1 MGTPL
6 PSYRE
11 LPVSPGAPPGSSWGL
26 WGPADRFG
34 ALNLLDG
41 EAVRRG
47 LAAARRG
54 SVFALNLDMELPGPP
69 LYGRSAF
76 VHEIRGAGVALDDEI
91 SNWNTQSS
99 SQWDGFRHVRH
110 LVYGYYGGLDSDDH
124 GMDHW
129 ARRGI
134 VGRGVLADVARWR
147 ASSGRPVRCGESDP
161 IEPSD
166 VAATLDAQRVAVE
179 PGDMLLIRTGW
190 VSWYRSLDESAR
202 RAQAAIRIGHSCGLR
217 PGEDSAELFWDLHVA
232 AVAADNPAFELTP
245 FGGLADPQAMAAAF
259 RDPERGPDTFLHF
272 RLLALLGIPIGELWD
287 LDALASDCAAD
298 GVYRFLLT
306 AAPLNLRAG
315 VASPANALAV
325 K

>member
-1 MGTPL
+1 
-6 PSYRE
+6 
-11 LPVSPGAPPGSSWGL
+11 L

-34 ALNLLDG
+34 ALNLLDD

-54 SVFALNLDMELPGPP
+54 AVFSLNLDMELPGPP

-76 VHEIRGAGVALDDEI
+76 VHEIRGGGVSLDDEI

-110 LVYGYYGGLDSDDH
+110 LVYGYYGGLASGDH
-124 GMDHW
+124 GIDHW

-147 ASSGRPVRCGESDP
+147 ASCGRPVSCGESDP
-161 IEPSD
+161 IAPSD
-166 VAATLDAQRVAVE
+166 VSATLEAQQVAVE
-179 PGDMLLIRTGW
+179 PGDVLLVRTGW
-190 VSWYRSLDESAR
+190 VSWYRSLDQAAR
-202 RAQAAIRIGHSCGLR
+202 RAQADIRIGNSCGLH

-245 FGGLADPQAMAAAF
+245 FGGLSDPQAMSAAF

-287 LDALASDCAAD
+287 LDALASDCARD

-306 AAPLNLRAG
+306 AAPLNLHAG